1 VENQINQEITQKVD
15 NNSKKDVD
23 TETVVDNT
31 ATSNNSSY
39 TSEQKQSYEFAKSN

>member
-1 VENQINQEITQKVD
+1 VEDKNNQETTQKVD
-15 NNSKKDVD
+15 DNKKDVD